1 MVLPEQA
8 KKSGLC
14 WLDMNEQYGKET
26 ATTSKNII
34 QPFSNFKRKKPGLPR
49 DKNPRDG
56 FFNRFYRIRNLSE
69 SFDKMWGFQA
79 TLVLLALIPGAS
91 AKVK

>member
-34 QPFSNFKRKKPGLPR
+34 QPFSNFQRKKPGLPKDR
-49 DKNPRDG
+49 HPRDG
-56 FFNRFYRIRNLSE
+56 FFNRFIINVEFKEL
-69 SFDKMWGFQA
+69 
-79 TLVLLALIPGAS
+79 
-91 AKVK
+91 